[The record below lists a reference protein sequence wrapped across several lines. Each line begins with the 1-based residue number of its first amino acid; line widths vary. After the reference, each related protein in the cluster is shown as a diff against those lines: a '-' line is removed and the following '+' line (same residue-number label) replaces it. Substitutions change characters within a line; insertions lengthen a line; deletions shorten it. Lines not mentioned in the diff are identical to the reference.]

1 MYKRTGKHFN
11 VNKEKDW
18 FNRQDIKDVIYE
30 IDKTVA
36 VKDEYLESPV
46 FGGMS
51 PDRLSQGCK
60 AVILLYVNPTC
71 NVYASRCGN
80 NCVPS
85 ILRLAEDKDVIIALH
100 HIMRMPKDIK
110 TEFLDTGRVVS
121 SREEYLEEY
130 GKITGRF

>member
-1 MYKRTGKHFN
+1 MN
-11 VNKEKDW
+11 
-18 FNRQDIKDVIYE
+18 I
-30 IDKTVA
+30 
-36 VKDEYLESPV
+36 LSP
-46 FGGMS
+46 
-51 PDRLSQGCK
+51 Q
-60 AVILLYVNPTC
+60 C

-85 ILRLAEDKDVIIALH
+85 ILRLAEDKDVIITLH

-110 TEFLDTGRVVS
+110 AEFLDTGRVVS